1 MPADVVRL
9 ARPVRAIVSML
20 GALGVLAGCGGVMQ
34 RFPDD
39 VLTAVAHD
47 DMRRL
52 ETDRFI
58 LYYPAHRR
66 PEIDRFLARA
76 GRCADALRDAAVI
89 HDGPWRDKMVIAMPE
104 VAFNNAFVLGEGFG
118 YEQVAVIPTLST
130 LDFTSEYG
138 LVPDPGFI
146 ACHELTHYVHFE
158 QLAGFWKYANLLFG
172 HLYTPQNGYDPWFFE
187 GLATHYEAKLSPG
200 VGRPTWPIFTGMFAA
215 GYAGQ
220 RVVGG
225 DLSELGRLA
234 PVGHHYL
241 VGSMFVR
248 FMAERYGER
257 PLWDAIANQ
266 AGSLTGLLFPSTF
279 KAGFGV
285 TFGTLLDEFE
295 AWHQQTF
302 PARARPPGQRRLAT
316 LGNDARYARGRDGTE
331 AWVAN
336 DVDVPPRLIVR
347 GPDGATLAELGL
359 VDVVPPRTLVEADP
373 LLVSGLSITADGRE
387 VWLTAIDLAST
398 NQVTRL
404 LRWRRGETKLTEI
417 IAELGPGA
425 TIDPAGTTYYYCEV
439 DGDRWSLAAWDVR
452 RGTRRILADMAPG
465 TYVLGAQI
473 SPDGARLIASVWDGS
488 AFVAWLLDAATGTR
502 LGELHGTG
510 APIYDASFTDDGRV
524 IYLGVVDGR
533 FQVMVD
539 GQPISDAPYAMLAA
553 RAARGTV
560 RFLNREGWN
569 WTLDEIALPA
579 AASPAPATASP
590 VPVSPEAKPG
600 EPAPGAPAAGPGA
613 PAAGPGVIAPPPPP
627 PPTRSSTVSTDEP
640 YHAWDHLFVP
650 QLHSPTFVTVSS
662 GVPHFG
668 AVLGGGDQLGLQRWS
683 IAGYGQY
690 DSAVS
695 DQIHWG
701 ADAAYLNSMLAP
713 WQILAT
719 AGFVDWV
726 DRATPPGPDG
736 GDGTM
741 TLAEDRR
748 TRDASLSIE
757 RTWRGT
763 LTTALS
769 GIYTDDYD
777 HYPGEAELHRRLGG
791 PQLAID
797 WMSVESTAYTGPRR
811 GSFASVATAYY
822 PRALSTFD
830 GDIYDLRGELGVVVP
845 LPFGR
850 RHLLYAELRGRALV
864 AHDDTGLLQ
873 LGGDS
878 GLAELWNGSS
888 VSSTPSFDDARFPP
902 NLRFIE
908 SLRGYEDYAI
918 TTDRAAVADVWWH
931 YPLII
936 DRGVAS
942 TLWYLPASFVSEL
955 DFELFA
961 TGAVDRARDLH
972 AAVGGEVT
980 ALFTLFRVP
989 LELSYQLARR
999 VRDDDALTQLVG
1011 LGLGVDL
1018 L

>member
-1 MPADVVRL
+1 MSADL
-9 ARPVRAIVSML
+9 ARPERAIISVL
-20 GALGVLAGCGGVMQ
+20 GALAVLVAVTALGSLGCSLAGVGQVVQ

-39 VLTAVAHD
+39 VQTSLAHG

-52 ETDRFI
+52 ETDQFI
-58 LYYPAHRR
+58 LYYPAGRR

-89 HDGPWRDKMVIAMPE
+89 HNGPWRAKMVIAMPE
-104 VAFNNAFVLGEGFG
+104 VAFNNAFVLGEEAG
-118 YEQVAVIPTLST
+118 YEHEAVIPLVAT
-130 LDFTSEYG
+130 LDFTSEFG

-146 ACHELTHYVHFE
+146 ACHELVHYVQFE
-158 QLAGFWKYANLLFG
+158 QLAGFWKYANLLLG
-172 HLYTPQNGYDPWFFE
+172 HLYTPQDGYDPWFFE

-215 GYAGQ
+215 AYAGQ

-257 PLWDAIANQ
+257 PLWDAIADQ
-266 AGSLTGLLFPSTF
+266 AGSLTGWFFPSTF

-359 VDVVPPRTLVEADP
+359 VDVVPPRLLVQADP
-373 LLVSGLSITADGRE
+373 LTVSGLSITADGRE

-398 NQVTRL
+398 YQVTRL

-417 IAELGPGA
+417 TAELGPGA
-425 TIDPAGTTYYYCEV
+425 TIDPAGTTYYYCDV

-533 FQVMVD
+533 FQVTVD

-553 RAARGTV
+553 RATRGTI

-579 AASPAPATASP
+579 APPAPASPAPPAA
-590 VPVSPEAKPG
+590 APG
-600 EPAPGAPAAGPGA
+600 ESAPAA
-613 PAAGPGVIAPPPPP
+613 PGVVA
-627 PPTRSSTVSTDEP
+627 TRSSSSTSATVTTDEP

-650 QLHSPTFVTVSS
+650 QLHSPIVMTVSS
-662 GVPHFG
+662 GVPHVG
-668 AVLGGGDQLGLQRWS
+668 AVIGGGDRLGLQRWN

-695 DQIHWG
+695 DKIHWG
-701 ADAAYLNSMLAP
+701 ANAAYLNNMLAP
-713 WQILAT
+713 WQILAS

-726 DRATPPGPDG
+726 DRVTPPGPDG

-748 TRDASLSIE
+748 TRDAALSIA

-763 LTTALS
+763 LTTAFS
-769 GIYTDDYD
+769 GIYTDDDD
-777 HYPGEAELHRRLGG
+777 HYPGEAALHRRLGG
-791 PQLAID
+791 PQLALD
-797 WMSVESTAYTGPRR
+797 WMSAESTVYTGARR
-811 GSFASVATAYY
+811 GSFASFATAYY

-830 GDIYDLRGELGVVVP
+830 GDIYDLRGELGVVLP

-864 AHDDTGLLQ
+864 ARDDTGLLQ

-878 GLAELWNGSS
+878 GLGELWSGSS

-908 SLRGYEDYAI
+908 PLRGYEDYSI

-942 TLWYLPASFVSEL
+942 TLWFLPASFVSEL

-961 TGAVDRARDLH
+961 TGAVDRERDLH

-989 LELSYQLARR
+989 FELSYQLARR
-999 VRDDDALTQLVG
+999 IRDDDALTQLVG
-1011 LGLGVDL
+1011 IGLGLDL